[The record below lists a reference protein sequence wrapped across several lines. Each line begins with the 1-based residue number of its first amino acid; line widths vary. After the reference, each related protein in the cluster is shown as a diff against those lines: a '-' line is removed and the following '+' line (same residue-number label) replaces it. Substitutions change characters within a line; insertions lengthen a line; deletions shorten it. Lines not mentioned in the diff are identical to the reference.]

1 MTETFDFDQILKQY
15 QLLLDRE
22 QEIDESLAKNEL
34 ILEQSKEIFERG

>member
-22 QEIDESLAKNEL
+22 QEIDESLAKNES

>member
-22 QEIDESLAKNEL
+22 QEIDQSLAKNEL

>member
-22 QEIDESLAKNEL
+22 QEIDESLAKNEF